1 MGLMEKLNGRIKK
14 VCIRFDKRS
23 KKQALDMGRTYSNR
37 GAWYFWL
44 ILACTLSIAGC
55 SLPKIKS
62 SLITGIATTTAVGVT
77 SVVAPGVLVPAV
89 VGGTTAAIASA
100 LSAERSVKG
109 EPVTVTAET
118 VVQEAPDN
126 FWTLLG
132 KLIKVGGWAL
142 ILIVIVPMVFSW
154 LMPGPIQFKG
164 KKK

>member
-1 MGLMEKLNGRIKK
+1 M
-14 VCIRFDKRS
+14 
-23 KKQALDMGRTYSNR
+23 DMGNINSHR
-37 GAWYFWL
+37 GTWHLWL

-89 VGGTTAAIASA
+89 VGGTTAVIASA
-100 LSAERSVKG
+100 LSAERSVRG
-109 EPVTVTAET
+109 EPVLVTADT
-118 VVQEAPDN
+118 VVNKAPDN

-132 KLIKVGGWAL
+132 KLISMGGWAL
-142 ILIVIVPMVFSW
+142 ILVVIVPMLFSW

-164 KKK
+164 KKKK